1 MDERTRIP
9 VVGQVGQAAVE
20 RTFCP
25 LAHDFLR
32 GELGPIEFCGFRV
45 GESCGMAGG
54 LMPCLFDVP
63 DDPQWLIIQ
72 RSVELER
79 TLPTAYH
86 EAPADATK
94 GAESGGNRGGR
105 DGLAARN

>member
-1 MDERTRIP
+1 MDKRTRIP
-9 VVGQVGQAAVE
+9 VVGVIGQAPVE
-20 RTFCP
+20 RAFCP

-45 GESCGMAGG
+45 GETCGMAGG
-54 LMPCLFDVP
+54 LAPCLFDVP
-63 DDPQWLIIQ
+63 DDPQWVIIQ

-86 EAPADATK
+86 ETPGEARK
-94 GAESGGNRGGR
+94 GAQLGGNGG
-105 DGLAARN
+105 